1 MSFASLASWK
11 QDLQYFLL
19 LLIGHLQDSQ
29 LPSTD
34 RFGLLLLEIAVEQER
49 EQNLGL
55 FVSFPQLRQ
64 VLDMSGTSIY
74 TM

>member
-1 MSFASLASWK
+1 
-11 QDLQYFLL
+11 LQYFLL
-19 LLIGHLQDSQ
+19 LLIGHLHDLHS
-29 LPSTD
+29 PSTD
-34 RFGLLLLEIAVEQER
+34 RFDLLLFAIMVEQER

-64 VLDMSGTSIY
+64 VLDMRGTSIY